1 MDMLILHNVQFVYH
15 RGRMKKNT
23 FYILVGFIAIA
34 LLGIF
39 WYSDEIHNPI
49 LIEVAFVA
57 AVIIG
62 YIARRN
68 VTDLIEDERTM
79 KITEKASLRT
89 MQVFWVIFCVFSLG
103 AVMQLLH
110 VPQIPQDFR
119 FDRKPPAFEILPPRL
134 MGYYQLGFLC
144 LMIFLYVGFRVYY
157 ARKYGD
163 WETDEE

>member
-1 MDMLILHNVQFVYH
+1 
-15 RGRMKKNT
+15 MKKNT
-23 FYILVGFIAIA
+23 FYILVGCIAIA
-34 LLGIF
+34 LLATF
-39 WYSDEIHNPI
+39 WYSDEIHSPL
-49 LIEVAFVA
+49 LIETAFVA
-57 AVIIG
+57 GVIVA

-68 VTDLIEDERTM
+68 VTDLIEDERSA

-103 AVMQLLH
+103 AVMQMLH
-110 VPQIPQDFR
+110 VPKFPADFR
-119 FDRKPPAFEILPPRL
+119 IDRRSEVFEILPPRS
-134 MGYYQLGFLC
+134 MGYIQLGFLC